1 MPREGRAP
9 LIALDAE
16 PGGFTLSVDG
26 HRVFSHSERRPCA
39 ELGVSRAAEG
49 GKRGAA
55 PWEGGIKW
63 TPLRRFRVEEAAPG
77 SAVVDFEG
85 RLRLSARHSDGILR
99 LTLERPRDRYDRF
112 RFRLAAVPGEAI
124 LGCGERFGPLDLK
137 GRSVPLWVED
147 RGGARELCP
156 LPIPANL
163 KRNPRRIRSTYLPLP
178 CFVSTDRY
186 WVFAD
191 TDSFARFDFRSSRQT
206 VLEFR
211 KTPREISLG
220 RGGSAAETVSSLACR
235 VGRPPPIPP
244 WTRKGAILGVGGGAG
259 EVLRKLD
266 AARTAGAP
274 VAAVWVRDWCGARDT
289 RQGLQPRWNW
299 EADPDLYP
307 DLTGFI
313 ASLRSEGV
321 RFLGYVNPFLASEGN
336 LCAEARERG
345 LLVRSPG
352 GGEYRFGAGS
362 QTAVMPDLTNP
373 RAFRWVKDVLRSR
386 MIDPGMSGWLADLGE
401 CLPDD
406 AVLHSGE
413 KAQDLHNLWPVL
425 WARAG
430 REAIEEAGASGEIAF
445 FQRSGWA
452 GSSTLA
458 SGFWAGVQLSDFSD
472 AAGLSSVVPA
482 GLSAGLSGAGFW
494 HFDAGGCVSGAFGA
508 RKPECL
514 ERWFEMAAFSPVFRT
529 QEGNKPLSDCQYWTD
544 PACLRHF
551 VRMAGIF
558 AALEPYHAA
567 AAREC
572 SEAGLPPIRHLW
584 THYEEDPEVRFLDH
598 QYLYGRDLLVCPVFR
613 KGQELKDSWL
623 PPDRWVHFWTS
634 RTFRGGPVSLE
645 APLGYPLV
653 FYREESRF
661 APLFDS
667 IRRTARRP

>member
-1 MPREGRAP
+1 M
-9 LIALDAE
+9 IALDAE

-39 ELGVSRAAEG
+39 ELGVSRTAEG

-63 TPLRRFRVEEAAPG
+63 TPLRRFRAEEAAPG
-77 SAVVDFEG
+77 SAVIDFEG
-85 RLRLSARHSDGILR
+85 RLRLSARHADGILR

-307 DLTGFI
+307 DLPGFI

-321 RFLGYVNPFLASEGN
+321 RFLGY
-336 LCAEARERG
+336 
-345 LLVRSPG
+345 
-352 GGEYRFGAGS
+352 
-362 QTAVMPDLTNP
+362 
-373 RAFRWVKDVLRSR
+373 
-386 MIDPGMSGWLADLGE
+386 
-401 CLPDD
+401 
-406 AVLHSGE
+406 
-413 KAQDLHNLWPVL
+413 
-425 WARAG
+425 
-430 REAIEEAGASGEIAF
+430 
-445 FQRSGWA
+445 
-452 GSSTLA
+452 
-458 SGFWAGVQLSDFSD
+458 
-472 AAGLSSVVPA
+472 
-482 GLSAGLSGAGFW
+482 
-494 HFDAGGCVSGAFGA
+494 
-508 RKPECL
+508 
-514 ERWFEMAAFSPVFRT
+514 
-529 QEGNKPLSDCQYWTD
+529 
-544 PACLRHF
+544 
-551 VRMAGIF
+551 
-558 AALEPYHAA
+558 
-567 AAREC
+567 
-572 SEAGLPPIRHLW
+572 
-584 THYEEDPEVRFLDH
+584 
-598 QYLYGRDLLVCPVFR
+598 
-613 KGQELKDSWL
+613 
-623 PPDRWVHFWTS
+623 
-634 RTFRGGPVSLE
+634 
-645 APLGYPLV
+645 
-653 FYREESRF
+653 
-661 APLFDS
+661 
-667 IRRTARRP
+667 